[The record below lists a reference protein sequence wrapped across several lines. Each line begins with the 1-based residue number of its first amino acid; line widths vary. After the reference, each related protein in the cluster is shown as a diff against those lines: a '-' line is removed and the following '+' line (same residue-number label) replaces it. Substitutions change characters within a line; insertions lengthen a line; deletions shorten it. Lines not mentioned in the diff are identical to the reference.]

1 MQTANNRSKTSNKA
15 LFKLCIAFSNWFPNT
30 RVSISKHAC
39 HAVLYRGIK
48 VHPCDLNAGTQLVYH
63 LMNYLKWVWEVM
75 FPNSL
80 IIHKE
85 KTKKITPWARFGYR
99 ILITIKFCGTL
110 SLNFFKND
118 CSFEELY
125 PKFHSVFHPISRY
138 PEVGLKKL
146 GCVSFFN
153 QLLVVWISDE
163 TLRVVLDIILL
174 KKYRKI
180 PKISPSVYKPLQI

>member
-1 MQTANNRSKTSNKA
+1 MWYKNLECLRNLWFTTFSVCYFLSMLRRRNERRKCKQQTIEVRQVI
-15 LFKLCIAFSNWFPNT
+15 KLCLSYVLLFLTDFQRHVFRYPNT
-30 RVSISKHAC
+30 RVTPFFT
-39 HAVLYRGIK
+39 AVSRCI
-48 VHPCDLNAGTQLVYH
+48 HQCDLNAGTQLVYH

-153 QLLVVWISDE
+153 QLLVV
-163 TLRVVLDIILL
+163 
-174 KKYRKI
+174 
-180 PKISPSVYKPLQI
+180 